1 METKIVTRIGGTFIA
16 PIMGISKY
24 MTKLDVYNQM
34 LGLAPTIEENKY
46 MKAGRYFE
54 DAVAQMFGEE
64 TGYKILKGRKLEKKK
79 RPYEVAAIDRFGV
92 DQYDRKFVIEVK
104 TSSSWKVQSEIP
116 QEYYAQ
122 IQHYLDFTGLDF
134 AYLVRYFMPR
144 LELVYD
150 RIERDDEFI
159 SKKNKAVKD
168 FIENHLIPQI
178 PPVVEEEVKVIET
191 AVEYNS
197 ELNNL
202 VEEYV
207 RLKTEENTLKSKLDD
222 ISDKLKNM
230 MINNNLTEYKNITC
244 TKTVTERFD
253 TTKFKKDN
261 PALYSAY
268 VKPSEYYTLKLKS
281 YKLI

>member
-1 METKIVTRIGGTFIA
+1 MGTKIVTRIGGTFIA
-16 PIMGISKY
+16 PIIGISKY

-34 LGLAPTIEENKY
+34 LGLAPPIEDNKY

-92 DQYDRKFVIEVK
+92 DQFDRKFVIEVK

-122 IQHYLDFTGLDF
+122 VQHYLDFTGLDF

-150 RIERDDEFI
+150 RIEKDDEFI
-159 SKKNKAVKD
+159 KRKNQAVKD

-178 PPVVEEEVKVIET
+178 PPVVEDKVYV
-191 AVEYNS
+191 VEPTVGTDS
-197 ELNNL
+197 ELENL
-202 VEEYV
+202 VAEYV
-207 RLKTEENTLKSKLDD
+207 KLKAEENTLKAKIDD
-222 ISDKLKNM
+222 VSDKLKNM

-268 VKPSEYYTLKLKS
+268 VKPSEYYTLKLIQKN
-281 YKLI
+281 